1 MLGPLG
7 LAAPLPHPPPPLQ
20 AHPQADRV
28 WAAPA
33 DMAGDGVRREGMVA
47 VDRGRERVSS
57 AVAGLVEEGLP
68 RDEEVQNVREEED
81 EAMQDV
87 AAADSDAVVD
97 WNRTSRG
104 VRGWRRALLLRARA
118 QAREKREGW

>member
-1 MLGPLG
+1 
-7 LAAPLPHPPPPLQ
+7 
-20 AHPQADRV
+20 
-28 WAAPA
+28 
-33 DMAGDGVRREGMVA
+33 MVA

-57 AVAGLVEEGLP
+57 AVTGLVEEGLP

-87 AAADSDAVVD
+87 AAADGDAVVD

>member
-1 MLGPLG
+1 
-7 LAAPLPHPPPPLQ
+7 
-20 AHPQADRV
+20 
-28 WAAPA
+28 
-33 DMAGDGVRREGMVA
+33 MAGDGVRREGIVA
-47 VDRGRERVSS
+47 VGRRRERVSS

-68 RDEEVQNVREEED
+68 RDEEVQYVREEED

-87 AAADSDAVVD
+87 AAAGDAVVG